1 MQMQHLLILGYQN
14 TSISQLEYVSMEISD
29 PVLEFDQFNNR
40 RKLFP
45 KETKETFLFLN
56 ENYDLAT
63 LI

>member
-1 MQMQHLLILGYQN
+1 MQHLLILGYQN
-14 TSISQLEYVSMEISD
+14 TTISQLEYVSMEISD

-40 RKLFP
+40 RKFFP